1 MVSST
6 HQRFSI
12 KLQSFRAFRDEVS
25 LDVRPL
31 TLLYGFNQAGKS
43 TLVRMLALVA
53 DSLQPGA
60 GPLDLQSPG
69 LRGASYKETC
79 WLGRGDMNL
88 SPWLTLTAPAV
99 PPAVP
104 NDPTFKIQF
113 SDENGLVV
121 NRLHLTPGE
130 GGDKFKVYSACDVL
144 RSGNE
149 IDAIYEGTYRG
160 KAWSERLNFRSLF
173 PEGLPEQAQTLANQ
187 VREALAP
194 LQRLQWLHANRLAGD
209 PSTRP
214 LRCCR
219 PDGSDLA
226 ALLNNPAGRGILEHA
241 SSWLASQ
248 EGLGNELVVRNDSSG
263 RPELLHGSPGREQL
277 PLRLVGEGLRSLL
290 PILLCALWAESHE
303 PSAPTMLAV
312 EEPEAHLHPTTQVA
326 LFDRLIDTI
335 ATGAPV
341 VLETHSVYLLRAM
354 QLAILDGRLSPDQ
367 VGLYWIGQGNDGAS
381 TVTNIDI
388 KQDATLTDWRP
399 DVFEKEQELSHH
411 ILDLR
416 WNRQDTQ

>member
-1 MVSST
+1 MSNQSE
-6 HQRFSI
+6 HRFTI
-12 KLQSFRAFRDEVS
+12 KLEAFRAFRDEATVEI
-25 LDVRPL
+25 RPL

-43 TLVRMLALVA
+43 TLMRMLALVA

-60 GPLDLQSPG
+60 GPLDLSSPA

-79 WLGRGDMNL
+79 WLGRGNMNL
-88 SPWLTLTAPAV
+88 SPWLTLTAPE
-99 PPAVP
+99 VP
-104 NDPTFKIQF
+104 NDPIFKIQF
-113 SDENGLVV
+113 SDENGLEV
-121 NRLHLTPGE
+121 NRLHLIPGE
-130 GGDKFKVYSACDVL
+130 GGDKFKVYSTGDVE

-149 IDAIYEGTYRG
+149 IAANYEGTCRG
-160 KAWSERLNFRSLF
+160 QDWSGRLEFGSLF
-173 PEGLPEQAQTLANQ
+173 PEGLPSDAQILADK
-187 VREALAP
+187 VYEAIAP

-209 PSTRP
+209 PGTRP
-214 LRCCR
+214 SRCCR
-219 PDGSDLA
+219 PDGSELA
-226 ALLNNPAGRGILEHA
+226 ALLNNPAGRAILEHA
-241 SSWLASQ
+241 SGWLASQ

-290 PILLCALWAESHE
+290 PILLCALWAESQE
-303 PSAPTMLAV
+303 ASAPSMLV
-312 EEPEAHLHPTTQVA
+312 IEEPEAHLHPTAQVA
-326 LFDRLIDTI
+326 LFDRLIETI
-335 ATGAPV
+335 ATGVPV

-354 QLAILDGRLSPDQ
+354 QLAVLDGRLSPDQ
-367 VGLYWIGQGNDGAS
+367 VGLYWIGQSQDGAS

-416 WNRQDTQ
+416 WNRQDAP